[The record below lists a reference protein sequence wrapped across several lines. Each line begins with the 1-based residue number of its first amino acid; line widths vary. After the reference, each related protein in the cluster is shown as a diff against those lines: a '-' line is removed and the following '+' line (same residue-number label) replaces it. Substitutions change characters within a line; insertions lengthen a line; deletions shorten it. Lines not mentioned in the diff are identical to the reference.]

1 MPRLLP
7 KGKISDKNL
16 HRFEAA
22 GRSTGR
28 WLRKNSF
35 ARRTYTWLNDMGT
48 KHPKVF
54 IASMTFLNLGIIAVS
69 TLLPTPQVAELP
81 TVELRNTI
89 RYNDSLRIIEDNI
102 QSLLND
108 AQKISDS
115 VQAVLE
121 KEHLTYEDTLFVV
134 TRGEYIKK
142 IHHIIQ
148 NK

>member
-1 MPRLLP
+1 MPRILS
-7 KGKISDKNL
+7 KRKISDKNL
-16 HRFEAA
+16 ERFESA

-28 WLRKNSF
+28 WLRRNSF
-35 ARRTYTWLNDMGT
+35 VRRTYTWLNEMGT
-48 KHPKVF
+48 KHPKAF
-54 IASMTFLNLGIIAVS
+54 IASMTLLNLGIIAGS
-69 TLLPTPQVAELP
+69 TLFPTPQVAELP
-81 TVELRNTI
+81 TVELRSTK
-89 RYNDSLRIIEDNI
+89 RYNDSLRIIEENI

-134 TRGEYIKK
+134 SRGEYIKK
-142 IHHIIQ
+142 IHNIIQ